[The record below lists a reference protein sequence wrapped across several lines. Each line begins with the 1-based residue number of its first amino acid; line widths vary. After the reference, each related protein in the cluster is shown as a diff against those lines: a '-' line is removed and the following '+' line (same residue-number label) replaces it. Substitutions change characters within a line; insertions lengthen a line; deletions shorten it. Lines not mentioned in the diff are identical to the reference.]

1 MTDIVDKQTRSR
13 MMSNIQSTDT
23 KPEMAVRRILYR
35 AGLRYRLHV
44 PTLPGKPDIV
54 MQRYKLCIFV
64 HGCFWHRH
72 SNCNYASTPATRGEF
87 WQKKFTQNSL
97 RDRAAVNAL
106 KERGWRVFILWECG
120 IKKQSIDWLPSVV
133 ASTVNSLEWPQL
145 NK

>member
-13 MMSNIQSTDT
+13 MMSNIQSADT
-23 KPEMAVRRILYR
+23 KPEMAVRRILYS

-72 SNCNYASTPATRGEF
+72 FNCKYASTPATRSEF
-87 WQKKFTQNSL
+87 WQKKFMQNSL
-97 RDRAAVNAL
+97 RDRAAVDAL
-106 KERGWRVFILWECG
+106 KEQGWRVFILWECG
-120 IKKQSIDWLPSVV
+120 IKKQSLDWLPSVV
-133 ASTVNSLEWPQL
+133 ASPVNSLEWPQL
-145 NK
+145 N